1 MLTKGKVAAVG
12 LAVVALA
19 VSACTKNT
27 GTTPDGGG
35 DKKID
40 AKLVYVDDA
49 KGPAPA
55 VKDAKKGGVITI
67 LGNADFDHF
76 FPPAAYRGDA
86 IMVGGQLVVRTLTNY
101 YEEDGKI
108 KLMGDLATTT
118 GKSENNCQKWTYTL
132 RDGLKFEDGTP
143 ITSKHIAYGI
153 SRAFDPLAADGPTYI
168 QKFLAGPGWAD
179 AYPGPFKNKGT
190 VAPGIVTPDDKTIVF
205 NLAAPHCDFPLAAA
219 LLTTAPAVAEKDDPS
234 NPDSLEKP
242 LASGPYK
249 VKSYTRGERL
259 ELERNPNWDASTDPL
274 RHNYPDG
281 FIFDWTATDP
291 DIVTKRLVADQGADK
306 LAIQWNQIPSS
317 GLPDVEASADAQKR
331 IIEGE
336 TVFSQF
342 ININTKRITDVD
354 VRRAL
359 IYGINK
365 QAILQIIGGE
375 KAGKP
380 STTLVPPVTPGHK
393 DFNVYPASLA
403 GDVEKAKQLLQGK
416 TLRPLKYCYRA
427 GGVRPQ
433 TAAAVKEAYA
443 RIGVEIV
450 VSELDRT
457 TYYNIIGKNTTD
469 CDLIPAGWG
478 QDYPSDST
486 YLGVLAHKSES
497 KPEGSNN
504 NAFLENDEISA
515 ELDRIALMPDVVA
528 ANKAYGDLEEKIFR
542 EQAPWIPL
550 YYVYNYTLVGGSV
563 GGVFLSNAYGAPSL
577 QDVYAK

>member
-1 MLTKGKVAAVG
+1 LLTKGKAAIVG
-12 LAVVALA
+12 LAAVALA
-19 VSACTKNT
+19 ISACSSNKGSQDNST
-27 GTTPDGGG
+27 
-35 DKKID
+35 DKKLD

-55 VKDAKKGGVITI
+55 IKDAKNGGVVTI

-76 FPPAAYRGDA
+76 YPQAAYRGDA
-86 IMVGGQLVVRTLTNY
+86 LMVGSQLVTRTLTGY

-132 RDGLKFEDGTP
+132 RDNIKFEDGTP
-143 ITSKHIAYGI
+143 ITSKNIAYGI
-153 SRAFDPLAADGPTYI
+153 SRAFDSLAADGPSYI
-168 QKFLAGPGWAD
+168 QRFLAGPDWSTV
-179 AYPGPFKNKGT
+179 YPGPFKNKGT
-190 VAPGIVTPDDKTIVF
+190 VAPGIATPDDKTLVF

-219 LLTTAPAVAEKDDPS
+219 LLTTAPAIAEKDDPS
-234 NPDSLEKP
+234 RPEALESP
-242 LASGPYK
+242 IASGPYK
-249 VKSYTRGERL
+249 IKSYTRGEKL
-259 ELERNPNWDASTDPL
+259 VLERNPNWVAASDPL
-274 RHNYPDG
+274 RHNYVDG

-291 DIVTKRLVADQGADK
+291 DVVTKRLVADQGDDK
-306 LAIQWNQIPSS
+306 MAIQWNQIPSS
-317 GLPDVEASADAQKR
+317 GLPDVEKSAEAQKR
-331 IIEGE
+331 IVEGE
-336 TVFSQF
+336 TVYSNV

-365 QAILQIIGGE
+365 QAILQIIGGD

-393 DFNVYPASLA
+393 DFDVYPAPLT
-403 GDVEKAKQLLQGK
+403 GNVDKAKQLLQGK

-433 TAAAVKEAYA
+433 TGAAVKEAYA
-443 RIGVEIV
+443 RIGVEV
-450 VSELDRT
+450 VLAELDRT

-469 CDLIPAGWG
+469 CDLIPSGWG
-478 QDYPSDST
+478 QDYPSDNT
-486 YLGVLAHKSES
+486 YLGILAHKSES

-515 ELDRIALMPDVVA
+515 ELDRIALMPDIVA

-542 EQAPWIPL
+542 DQAPWVPL
-550 YYVYNYTLVGGSV
+550 YYAYNYTLVGSAI
-563 GGVFLSNAYGAPSL
+563 GGVFLSSAWGAPSL
-577 QDVYAK
+577 QDVSVK